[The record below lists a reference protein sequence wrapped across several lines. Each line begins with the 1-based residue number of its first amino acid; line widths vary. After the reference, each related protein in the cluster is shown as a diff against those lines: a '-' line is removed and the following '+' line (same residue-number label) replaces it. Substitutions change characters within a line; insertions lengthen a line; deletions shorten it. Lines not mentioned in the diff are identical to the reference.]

1 MILSIRAKLF
11 LTLLLA
17 CLLVVAGTQA
27 FVHWSLRQG
36 LVELADA
43 REAERVAAIAERLTA
58 VYARDG
64 SWDGLRTDRRRWVLV
79 ILGLPPEAEPG
90 RRAAVPPE
98 PPPEPGWGLPPERPP
113 VAVERPSF
121 GRLPVRPSADPFAE
135 SAPGGHRRGGPP
147 PWLRRVLAGPE
158 VWPPPLVLEHL
169 RERGRPIPTELR
181 LMLLDAQGAMVQG
194 RADLLP
200 GTRRWPLE
208 LDGRPIGSLAVLP
221 GSPLPQLAE
230 IEFQARQGSRLWI
243 IALGMLA
250 FAAVLASPLSR
261 WLVRPVRRIQVV
273 TRQLATGDF
282 SARVEAHGGDELASL
297 GRDLN
302 ALAAV
307 LEANEQARRRWVA
320 DIAHEL
326 RTPIALLRA
335 ELEALQDGVRPLAPA
350 AVDALHADVVRL
362 GRLVGDLNELSVTD
376 LGALSYRM
384 VETDP
389 RALLLAD
396 LDAFRPRFA
405 AAGLSLEWRDRA
417 PVPLRLL
424 ADPDRFSQAV
434 RNLLA
439 NSLKYTDPGGGL
451 TVTLAAAAGRV
462 TLDFEDSAPGVPEEA
477 LPRLCDRLFRVDDS
491 RSRHTGGAG
500 LGLAI
505 VKNVVEAHGGSLTLA
520 AAPAGGLWIHIALPE
535 DR

>member
-43 REAERVAAIAERLTA
+43 REAERIAVIAERLTA
-58 VYARDG
+58 VYAQDG
-64 SWDGLRTDRRRWVLV
+64 SWDGLRGDKRRWVML
-79 ILGLPPEAEPG
+79 LSG
-90 RRAAVPPE
+90 RE
-98 PPPEPGWGLPPERPP
+98 FDPEPGPGSGPRPGRGPGAVTDGLAGALSRPP
-113 VAVERPSF
+113 GEPRGPFDRP
-121 GRLPVRPSADPFAE
+121 PPDPFAE
-135 SAPGGHRRGGPP
+135 PPPPPGGPRHGGSP

-158 VWPPPLVLEHL
+158 VWPPPLVLEHM

-181 LMLLDAQGAMVQG
+181 LMLLDAQGAIVQG

-208 LDGRPIGSLAVLP
+208 LDGRPIGALAVLP
-221 GSPLPQLAE
+221 GAPLPQWAE
-230 IEFQARQGSRLWI
+230 LEFQSRQGNRLWI
-243 IALGMLA
+243 IALGMLL

-261 WLVRPVRRIQVV
+261 WLVRPVRRIHTA
-273 TRQLATGDF
+273 TRRLAAGEYG
-282 SARVEAHGGDELASL
+282 ARVAVQGNDELARL

-302 ALAAV
+302 ALAAA

-335 ELEALQDGVRPLAPA
+335 ELEALQDGVRPLVPA

-384 VETDP
+384 VEVDP
-389 RALLLAD
+389 RAVLAAD
-396 LDAFRPRFA
+396 LEAFRPRFA
-405 AAGLSLEWRDRA
+405 AAGLVLEWCDRA
-417 PVPLRLL
+417 PVPLRLT
-424 ADPDRFSQAV
+424 ADPDRLSQAL
-434 RNLLA
+434 RNLLS
-439 NSLKYTDPGGGL
+439 NSLKYTDPGGRL
-451 TVTLAAAAGRV
+451 TVTLGAAPGRV
-462 TLDFEDSAPGVPEEA
+462 IFDFADTAPGVPPAA
-477 LPRLCDRLFRVDDS
+477 LPRLCERLFRVDES
-491 RSRHTGGAG
+491 RSRQTGGAG

-505 VKNVVEAHGGSLTLA
+505 VKNVVEAHGGTLTAA
-520 AAPAGGLWIHIALPE
+520 AAPAGGLWIRIELPAG
-535 DR
+535 